1 MDITQMILDD
11 HAEQRR
17 LFAAISE
24 IDPNETE
31 ALTVVWGRL
40 KDLLDSHA
48 EAEERFFYPELLKTG
63 TGAADADDAEDET
76 RDAIGDH
83 NDIRDTGEKV
93 QNHPVGSP
101 DWFSAVAD
109 CEIAN
114 SDHIAE
120 EERQCLVDFRKRNS
134 LEERHKLGVQ
144 FLAFQSNHLT
154 GVAVKN
160 KDVDDYV
167 EAPEQTLKKA

>member
-1 MDITQMILDD
+1 MDVTQIILND

-24 IDPNETE
+24 IDPSETQ
-31 ALTVVWGRL
+31 ALRAVWGRL
-40 KDLLDSHA
+40 KDLLDAHA

-63 TGAADADDAEDET
+63 IGAADADDAEDET

-93 QNHPVGSP
+93 QNYDVGSP
-101 DWFSAVAD
+101 EWFAAVAD
-109 CEIAN
+109 CQVAN
-114 SDHIAE
+114 SDHMGE

-134 LEERHKLGVQ
+134 LEVRHNLGVK
-144 FLAFQSNHLT
+144 FLEFQSNHLT
-154 GVAVKN
+154 GVNVVNKN
-160 KDVDDYV
+160 VDDYV
-167 EAPEQTLKKA
+167 EDPEQTIKKA

>member
-1 MDITQMILDD
+1 MDVTQVILDD

-24 IDPNETE
+24 IDPSETN
-31 ALTVVWGRL
+31 ALAAVWGRL
-40 KDLLDSHA
+40 KDLLDTHA

-93 QNHPVGSP
+93 QNYKVGSP
-101 DWFSAVAD
+101 EWFSAVAD
-109 CEIAN
+109 CEVAN
-114 SDHIAE
+114 SDHMGE
-120 EERQCLVDFRKRNS
+120 EERQCLVDFRQRNS
-134 LEERHKLGVQ
+134 LEVRHKLGVQ

-167 EAPEQTLKKA
+167 EEPVQTVKQS